1 MPKTRKGIPK
11 PKRKLFYQ
19 EYNFEI
25 TVVLLIALGVFLL
38 VEEMEIKHYL
48 YEFIKVI
55 FFTIGNFIK
64 LLRDTSIYIIDKFEI
79 SDLVGISLI
88 LLAIFLI
95 ANRWRERMIERHSVL
110 RNCPDC
116 NGDLQRIK
124 RDFNQKV
131 TGFIYFLTVKNYH
144 CKSCN
149 YTGFKLVKK

>member
-1 MPKTRKGIPK
+1 MPKERKGIPK

-25 TVVLLIALGVFLL
+25 TVVALISLGVFLL
-38 VEEMEIKHYL
+38 IEDLEIKHYL

-55 FFTIGNFIK
+55 FFTIGNLIK
-64 LLRDTSIYIIDKFEI
+64 MLRDGSIFIINKFEI

-88 LLAIFLI
+88 LLALFLI
-95 ANRWRERMIERHSVL
+95 ANRWRERLIERYSVL

-131 TGFIYFLTVKNYH
+131 TGFLYFVIVKNYH
-144 CKSCN
+144 CKSCD
-149 YTGFKLVKK
+149 YKSFKLVRK

>member
-1 MPKTRKGIPK
+1 MPKERKGIPK
-11 PKRKLFYQ
+11 QKRKLFYQ

-25 TVVLLIALGVFLL
+25 TVVALIALGVFLL
-38 VEEMEIKHYL
+38 IEDLEIKHYL

-64 LLRDTSIYIIDKFEI
+64 LLLNGSIFVIEKFEI

-88 LLAIFLI
+88 LLALFLI
-95 ANRWRERMIERHSVL
+95 ANRWRERLIERHSVL
-110 RNCPDC
+110 RICPDC

-131 TGFIYFLTVKNYH
+131 TGFIYFLTVKSYH

-149 YTGFKLVKK
+149 FKGFKLVKK

>member
-1 MPKTRKGIPK
+1 MPKERKGIPK

-38 VEEMEIKHYL
+38 IEEMEIKHYL

-64 LLRDTSIYIIDKFEI
+64 FLRDTSIYIIDKFEI

-95 ANRWRERMIERHSVL
+95 ANRWRERMIERYSVL
-110 RNCPDC
+110 KNCPDC

-124 RDFNQKV
+124 RDFNQKM
-131 TGFIYFLTVKNYH
+131 TGYIYFLTVKNYR

-149 YTGFKLVKK
+149 YNGFKLVRK

>member
-1 MPKTRKGIPK
+1 MPKARKGIPK

-25 TVVLLIALGVFLL
+25 TVVVLIALGVFLL
-38 VEEMEIKHYL
+38 VEELEIKHYL

-64 LLRDTSIYIIDKFEI
+64 LIRDGSIFIIDKFEI

-88 LLAIFLI
+88 LLAFFLI

-110 RNCPDC
+110 NNCPNC
-116 NGDLQRIK
+116 NGNLQRIK

-131 TGFIYFLTVKNYH
+131 TGIIYYLTVKNYR
-144 CKSCN
+144 CKTCN
-149 YTGFKLVKK
+149 YKGFKLVRK

>member
-1 MPKTRKGIPK
+1 MPKERKGIPK

-38 VEEMEIKHYL
+38 IEEMEIKHYL

-95 ANRWRERMIERHSVL
+95 ANRWRERMIERYSVL
-110 RNCPDC
+110 KNCPDC

-124 RDFNQKV
+124 RDFNQKM
-131 TGFIYFLTVKNYH
+131 TGYIYFLTVKNYR

-149 YTGFKLVKK
+149 YNGFKLVRK

>member
-1 MPKTRKGIPK
+1 MPKARKGIPK

-38 VEEMEIKHYL
+38 VEELEIKHYL
-48 YEFIKVI
+48 YEFIKII

-64 LLRDTSIYIIDKFEI
+64 LLRDGSIFIIDKFEI

-88 LLAIFLI
+88 LLALFLI

-149 YTGFKLVKK
+149 YTGFKLVRK

>member
-1 MPKTRKGIPK
+1 MPKERKGIPK

-38 VEEMEIKHYL
+38 VEELEIKHYL
-48 YEFIKVI
+48 YGFIKVI

-64 LLRDTSIYIIDKFEI
+64 FLRDTSIYIIDKFEI

-95 ANRWRERMIERHSVL
+95 ANRWRERMIERYSVL
-110 RNCPDC
+110 KNCPDC

-124 RDFNQKV
+124 RDFNQKM
-131 TGFIYFLTVKNYH
+131 TGYIYFLTVKNYR

-149 YTGFKLVKK
+149 YNGFKLVRK

>member
-1 MPKTRKGIPK
+1 MPKERKGIPK
-11 PKRKLFYQ
+11 QKRKLFYQ

-38 VEEMEIKHYL
+38 VEELEIKHYL
-48 YEFIKVI
+48 YEIIKVI

-95 ANRWRERMIERHSVL
+95 ANRWRERKIERYSVL
-110 RNCPDC
+110 KNCPDC

-124 RDFNQKV
+124 RDFNQKM
-131 TGFIYFLTVKNYH
+131 TGLLYFLTVKNYR

-149 YTGFKLVKK
+149 YKGFKLVRK

>member
-1 MPKTRKGIPK
+1 MPKERKGIHK

-25 TVVLLIALGVFLL
+25 TVVILIALGVFLL
-38 VEEMEIKHYL
+38 VEELEIKHYL

-55 FFTIGNFIK
+55 LFTIGNFIE
-64 LLRDTSIYIIDKFEI
+64 LLRDTSIFIIDKFEI

-88 LLAIFLI
+88 LLALFLI
-95 ANRWRERMIERHSVL
+95 ANRWRERLIERYSVL

-124 RDFNQKV
+124 RDFNQKM
-131 TGFIYFLTVKNYH
+131 TGYVYFLTVKNYR

-149 YTGFKLVKK
+149 FKGFKLVKK

>member
-1 MPKTRKGIPK
+1 MPKERKGIPK
-11 PKRKLFYQ
+11 LKRKLFYQ

-25 TVVLLIALGVFLL
+25 TVVALIALGVFLL
-38 VEEMEIKHYL
+38 IENLEIKHYL

-64 LLRDTSIYIIDKFEI
+64 LLRNGSIFIIEKFEI

-88 LLAIFLI
+88 LLALFLI
-95 ANRWRERMIERHSVL
+95 ANRWRERLIERHSIL
-110 RNCPDC
+110 RICPDC

-124 RDFNQKV
+124 RDLNQKV
-131 TGFIYFLTVKNYH
+131 TGLIYFLTVKNYH

-149 YTGFKLVKK
+149 FKGFKLVKK

>member
-1 MPKTRKGIPK
+1 MPKARKGIPK

-25 TVVLLIALGVFLL
+25 TVVVLIGLGVFLL
-38 VEEMEIKHYL
+38 VEDLEIKYFL
-48 YEFIKVI
+48 YEFIKII

-64 LLRDTSIYIIDKFEI
+64 LLRDTSIFIIDKFEI

-88 LLAIFLI
+88 LLALFLI

-124 RDFNQKV
+124 RDFNQKM
-131 TGFIYFLTVKNYH
+131 TGYVYFLTVKNYR

-149 YTGFKLVKK
+149 FKGFKLVKK

>member
-1 MPKTRKGIPK
+1 MPKARKGIPK

-25 TVVLLIALGVFLL
+25 TVVFLIALGVFLL
-38 VEEMEIKHYL
+38 IEELEIKHYL
-48 YEFIKVI
+48 YEFIKII
-55 FFTIGNFIK
+55 FFSIGDFIK
-64 LLRDTSIYIIDKFEI
+64 LLRDGSIFIIYKFEI

-88 LLAIFLI
+88 LLAFFLI

-110 RNCPDC
+110 INCPDC

-124 RDFNQKV
+124 RDFNQKI
-131 TGFIYFLTVKNYH
+131 TGFIYFLNVKNYR

-149 YTGFKLVKK
+149 YKGFKLVKK

>member
-1 MPKTRKGIPK
+1 MPKERKGIPK

-25 TVVLLIALGVFLL
+25 TVVLLITLGVFLL
-38 VEEMEIKHYL
+38 IEEMEIKHYL

-95 ANRWRERMIERHSVL
+95 ANRWRERMIERYSVL
-110 RNCPDC
+110 KNCPDC

-124 RDFNQKV
+124 RDFNQKM
-131 TGFIYFLTVKNYH
+131 TGYIYFLTVKNYR

-149 YTGFKLVKK
+149 YNGFKLVRK

>member
-1 MPKTRKGIPK
+1 MPKERKGIPK

-38 VEEMEIKHYL
+38 VEELEIKHYL
-48 YEFIKVI
+48 YEFIKII

-64 LLRDTSIYIIDKFEI
+64 LLRDGSIFIIDKFEI

-88 LLAIFLI
+88 LLALFLI

-110 RNCPDC
+110 KYCPDC
-116 NGDLQRIK
+116 NVDLQRIK
-124 RDFNQKV
+124 RDFYQKV
-131 TGFIYFLTVKNYH
+131 TVFIYFLTVKNYH

>member
-1 MPKTRKGIPK
+1 MPKARKGIPK

-25 TVVLLIALGVFLL
+25 TVVVLIALGVFLL
-38 VEEMEIKHYL
+38 VEELEIKHYL
-48 YEFIKVI
+48 YEFIKII

-64 LLRDTSIYIIDKFEI
+64 LIRDGSIFIIDKFEI

-88 LLAIFLI
+88 LLAFFLI
-95 ANRWRERMIERHSVL
+95 ANRWRERMIERYSL
-110 RNCPDC
+110 LNYCPNC

-131 TGFIYFLTVKNYH
+131 TGIIYYLTVKNYH
-144 CKSCN
+144 CNTCN
-149 YTGFKLVKK
+149 YTGFKLVRK

>member
-1 MPKTRKGIPK
+1 MPKERKGIPK

-25 TVVLLIALGVFLL
+25 TVVVLIALGVFLL
-38 VEEMEIKHYL
+38 IEDLEIKHYL

-55 FFTIGNFIK
+55 FFTIGKFIK
-64 LLRDTSIYIIDKFEI
+64 LLQNGSIFIIEKFEI

-88 LLAIFLI
+88 LLALFLI
-95 ANRWRERMIERHSVL
+95 ANRWRERLIERHSIL
-110 RNCPDC
+110 RICPDC

-124 RDFNQKV
+124 RDLNQKV
-131 TGFIYFLTVKNYH
+131 TGLIYFLTVKNYH

-149 YTGFKLVKK
+149 FKGFKMVKK

>member
-1 MPKTRKGIPK
+1 MPKERKGIPK
-11 PKRKLFYQ
+11 PKRKLFHQ

-25 TVVLLIALGVFLL
+25 TVVVLITLGIFLLIEDL
-38 VEEMEIKHYL
+38 EIKHYL

-64 LLRDTSIYIIDKFEI
+64 LLRDTSIFIIDKFEI

-88 LLAIFLI
+88 LLALFLI

-131 TGFIYFLTVKNYH
+131 TGLIYFLSVKNYH

-149 YTGFKLVKK
+149 YKGFKLVRK

>member
-1 MPKTRKGIPK
+1 MPKERKGIPK

-38 VEEMEIKHYL
+38 VEELEIKHYL

-64 LLRDTSIYIIDKFEI
+64 FLRDTSIYIIDKFEI

-95 ANRWRERMIERHSVL
+95 ANRWRERMIERYSVL
-110 RNCPDC
+110 KNCPDC

-124 RDFNQKV
+124 RDFNQKM
-131 TGFIYFLTVKNYH
+131 TGYIYFLTVKNYR

-149 YTGFKLVKK
+149 YNGFKLVRK

>member
-1 MPKTRKGIPK
+1 MPKERKGIPK

-124 RDFNQKV
+124 RDFNQKMI
-131 TGFIYFLTVKNYH
+131 GYIYFLTVKNYR

-149 YTGFKLVKK
+149 YNGFKLVRK

>member
-1 MPKTRKGIPK
+1 MPKARKGILK

-25 TVVLLIALGVFLL
+25 TVVILITLGVFLL
-38 VEEMEIKHYL
+38 IEDLEIKHYL
-48 YEFIKVI
+48 YEFLKII

-64 LLRDTSIYIIDKFEI
+64 LIRDGTIFIINKFEI

-88 LLAIFLI
+88 LLAFFLI
-95 ANRWRERMIERHSVL
+95 ANRWRERMIERYSVL
-110 RNCPDC
+110 NNCPNC

-131 TGFIYFLTVKNYH
+131 TGIIFYLNVKN
-144 CKSCN
+144 N
-149 YTGFKLVKK
+149 

>member
-25 TVVLLIALGVFLL
+25 TVVILIALGIFLL
-38 VEEMEIKHYL
+38 VEELEIKHYL

-55 FFTIGNFIK
+55 LFTIGNFIK
-64 LLRDTSIYIIDKFEI
+64 LIRDGSIFIIDKFEI

-88 LLAIFLI
+88 LLAFFLI
-95 ANRWRERMIERHSVL
+95 TNRWRERMIERYSVL
-110 RNCPDC
+110 NNCPNC

-131 TGFIYFLTVKNYH
+131 TGIIYYLNVKNYR
-144 CKSCN
+144 CKKCN
-149 YTGFKLVKK
+149 YKGFKFVRK

>member
-1 MPKTRKGIPK
+1 MPKARKGIPK

-25 TVVLLIALGVFLL
+25 TVVVLIALGVFLL
-38 VEEMEIKHYL
+38 VEELEIKHYL
-48 YEFIKVI
+48 YEFIKII

-64 LLRDTSIYIIDKFEI
+64 LIRDGSIFIIDKFEI

-88 LLAIFLI
+88 LLAFFLI
-95 ANRWRERMIERHSVL
+95 ANRWRERMIERYSL
-110 RNCPDC
+110 LNYCPNC

-131 TGFIYFLTVKNYH
+131 IGIIYYLTVKNYH
-144 CKSCN
+144 CNTCN
-149 YTGFKLVKK
+149 YTGFKLVRK

>member
-1 MPKTRKGIPK
+1 MPKERKGIPK

-25 TVVLLIALGVFLL
+25 TVVALIALGVFLL
-38 VEEMEIKHYL
+38 IEDLEIKHYL

-55 FFTIGNFIK
+55 FFTIGKFIK
-64 LLRDTSIYIIDKFEI
+64 LLQNGSIFIIEKFEI

-88 LLAIFLI
+88 LLALFLI
-95 ANRWRERMIERHSVL
+95 ANRWRERLIERHSVL
-110 RNCPDC
+110 RICPDC

-124 RDFNQKV
+124 RDLNQKV
-131 TGFIYFLTVKNYH
+131 TGLIYFLTVKNYH

-149 YTGFKLVKK
+149 FKGFKLVKK

>member
-1 MPKTRKGIPK
+1 MPKERKGIPK

-25 TVVLLIALGVFLL
+25 TVVVLISLGVFLL
-38 VEEMEIKHYL
+38 IEDLEIKHYL

-55 FFTIGNFIK
+55 FFTIGSFIK
-64 LLRDTSIYIIDKFEI
+64 LLRDGSIFIFDKFEI

-88 LLAIFLI
+88 LLALFLI
-95 ANRWRERMIERHSVL
+95 ANRWRERKIERYSVL
-110 RNCPDC
+110 KNCPDC

-124 RDFNQKV
+124 RDFNQKM
-131 TGFIYFLTVKNYH
+131 TGLLYFLTVKNYR

-149 YTGFKLVKK
+149 YKGFKLVRK

>member
-1 MPKTRKGIPK
+1 MPKERKGIPK
-11 PKRKLFYQ
+11 SKRKLFYQ

-25 TVVLLIALGVFLL
+25 TVVVLIALGVFLL
-38 VEEMEIKHYL
+38 IENLEIKHYL

-64 LLRDTSIYIIDKFEI
+64 LLLNASILIIEIFEI

-88 LLAIFLI
+88 LLALFLI
-95 ANRWRERMIERHSVL
+95 ANRWRERMIERYSVL

-124 RDFNQKV
+124 RDFNQKM
-131 TGFIYFLTVKNYH
+131 TGFLYILTVKNYH

-149 YTGFKLVKK
+149 YKGFKLVRK

>member
-1 MPKTRKGIPK
+1 MPKERKGIPK

-25 TVVLLIALGVFLL
+25 TVVVLIALGVFLL
-38 VEEMEIKHYL
+38 IEDLEIKHYL

-55 FFTIGNFIK
+55 FFTIGRFIK
-64 LLRDTSIYIIDKFEI
+64 LLRDGSIFIIDKFEV

-88 LLAIFLI
+88 LLALFLV
-95 ANRWRERMIERHSVL
+95 ANRWRERMIERYSVL

-116 NGDLQRIK
+116 NGNLQRVK
-124 RDFNQKV
+124 RDFNQKM
-131 TGFIYFLTVKNYH
+131 TGFLYFLNVKNYH

-149 YTGFKLVKK
+149 YTGFKLVRK

>member
-1 MPKTRKGIPK
+1 MPKERKGIPK

-38 VEEMEIKHYL
+38 VEELEIKHYL

-64 LLRDTSIYIIDKFEI
+64 FLRDTSIYIIDKFEI

-95 ANRWRERMIERHSVL
+95 ANRWRERMIERYSVL
-110 RNCPDC
+110 KNCPDC

-124 RDFNQKV
+124 RDFNQKM
-131 TGFIYFLTVKNYH
+131 TGYIYFLTVKNYH

>member
-1 MPKTRKGIPK
+1 MPKERKGIPK
-11 PKRKLFYQ
+11 QKRKLFYQ

-38 VEEMEIKHYL
+38 VEELEIKHYL
-48 YEFIKVI
+48 YEIIKVI

-95 ANRWRERMIERHSVL
+95 ANRWRERKIERYSVL
-110 RNCPDC
+110 KNCPDC

-124 RDFNQKV
+124 RDFNQKI
-131 TGFIYFLTVKNYH
+131 TGFIYFLTVKNYR

-149 YTGFKLVKK
+149 YTGFKLVRK

>member
-1 MPKTRKGIPK
+1 MPKARKGIPK

-25 TVVLLIALGVFLL
+25 TVVVLIALGVFLL

-64 LLRDTSIYIIDKFEI
+64 LIRDGSIFIIDKFEI

-88 LLAIFLI
+88 LLAFFLI
-95 ANRWRERMIERHSVL
+95 ANRWRERMIERYSVL
-110 RNCPDC
+110 NNCPNC
-116 NGDLQRIK
+116 NGNLQRIK

-131 TGFIYFLTVKNYH
+131 TGIIYYLTVKNYR
-144 CKSCN
+144 CKACN
-149 YTGFKLVKK
+149 YTGFKLVRK

>member
-25 TVVLLIALGVFLL
+25 TVVALISLGVFLL
-38 VEEMEIKHYL
+38 IEDLEIKHYL

-64 LLRDTSIYIIDKFEI
+64 MLRDGSIFIINKFEI

-88 LLAIFLI
+88 LLALFLI
-95 ANRWRERMIERHSVL
+95 ANRWRERLIERHSVL

-131 TGFIYFLTVKNYH
+131 TGFLYFVTVKNYH
-144 CKSCN
+144 CKSCD
-149 YTGFKLVKK
+149 YKSFKLVRK

>member
-1 MPKTRKGIPK
+1 MPKERKGIPK

-25 TVVLLIALGVFLL
+25 TVVALIALGVFLL
-38 VEEMEIKHYL
+38 IEDLEIKHYL
-48 YEFIKVI
+48 YEFIKII
-55 FFTIGNFIK
+55 FFTIGRFIK
-64 LLRDTSIYIIDKFEI
+64 LLRNGSIFIINKFEI

-88 LLAIFLI
+88 LLALFLI
-95 ANRWRERMIERHSVL
+95 ANRWRERMIERYSVL

-131 TGFIYFLTVKNYH
+131 TGLLYFLTVKNYH
-144 CKSCN
+144 CKSCK
-149 YTGFKLVKK
+149 YKGFKMVRK

>member
-1 MPKTRKGIPK
+1 MPKERKGIPK

-25 TVVLLIALGVFLL
+25 TVVILITLGVFLL
-38 VEEMEIKHYL
+38 IEDLEIKHYL

-64 LLRDTSIYIIDKFEI
+64 LLRNGSILIIEIFEI

-88 LLAIFLI
+88 LLALFLI
-95 ANRWRERMIERHSVL
+95 ANRWRERMIERYSVL

-124 RDFNQKV
+124 RDFNQKM
-131 TGFIYFLTVKNYH
+131 TGLLYFLTVKNYH

-149 YTGFKLVKK
+149 YKGFKLVRK